1 MALSI
6 PFFTSAADCQSVP
19 VLVLCSLAALLAAL
33 GGCSLFLP
41 TGTVTGTVVDST
53 SAGSPLEGVRVTVL
67 RTVYST
73 TTDNLGKF
81 EIKAPVG
88 TATLRFEKSGYSFV
102 DIVVQVTRDV
112 TVVALEDI
120 VAYPPL
126 TAGQYRFVLTWGAS
140 PSDLDSHLFMPLS
153 GGGTDEVYY
162 GDQDAFDSSANL
174 DWDDTTSYGPETI
187 SITSVNPGTYTYS
200 IYNYSGSP
208 ALGTSEAVVKV
219 YDSTGLIKT
228 LSITEASGSDSEPW
242 WKVFT
247 FDGTSKIFTWLNQMS
262 SAGN

>member
-1 MALSI
+1 MHQNRRSV
-6 PFFTSAADCQSVP
+6 SA
-19 VLVLCSLAALLAAL
+19 LVLCSLAALLLAL

-41 TGTVTGTVVDST
+41 SGTVTGTVVDS
-53 SAGSPLEGVRVTVL
+53 SSSGSPLEGVRVTVL
-67 RTVYST
+67 RSLYSA
-73 TTDNLGKF
+73 TTDSSGF
-81 EIKAPVG
+81 FSIKAPAG
-88 TATLRFEKSGYSFV
+88 TATLHFEKDGYSFV
-102 DIVVQVTRDV
+102 DIIVDVTRDT

-126 TAGQYRFVLTWGAS
+126 TAGQYRAVLTWGAS
-140 PSDLDSHLFMPLS
+140 PYDIDSHLFMPLS

-162 GDQDAFDSSANL
+162 GHQLALDNSANL

-187 SITSVNPGTYTYS
+187 SVTTVNPGTYTYS

-219 YDSTGLIKT
+219 YDSTGLVQT
-228 LSITEASGSDSEPW
+228 LDISNAAGSDSELW

-247 FDGTSKIFTWLNQMS
+247 FNGTTKTFTWLNQMA
-262 SAGN
+262 SAGS

>member
-1 MALSI
+1 MH
-6 PFFTSAADCQSVP
+6 QHRRSVSL
-19 VLVLCSLAALLAAL
+19 LVLCSLAALLLAL

-41 TGTVTGTVVDST
+41 AGTVTGTVVDST
-53 SAGSPLEGVRVTVL
+53 SSGNPLEGVKVTVL
-67 RTVYST
+67 QTLYSA
-73 TTDNLGKF
+73 TTDSSGKF
-81 EIKAPVG
+81 EIKAPEG
-88 TATLRFEKSGYSFV
+88 SATLHFEKSGYSFV
-102 DIVVQVTRDV
+102 DIVVEVTRDV

-126 TAGQYRFVLTWGAS
+126 TTGQYRFVLTWGAS
-140 PSDLDSHLFMPLS
+140 PYDLDSHLFMPVS
-153 GGGTDEVYY
+153 GGGTDEIFF
-162 GDQDAFDSSANL
+162 GDQIASDGSANL

-187 SITSVNPGTYTYS
+187 SITTVNPGTYAYS

-228 LSITEASGSDSEPW
+228 LSISDASGSGSELW

-247 FDGTSKIFTWLNQMS
+247 FNGTSKTFTWLNQM
-262 SAGN
+262 AGLGN